1 VESIPLCYNASVKGG
16 EHFIKNKI
24 FTDSMDETWEDILK
38 DLLEESNFIF
48 GTVFCL
54 GIKIVECFIFNTDAT
69 LCGVKDTIPII
80 CFSFSFRLPD
90 LIDRALIS
98 KFNCLSDREN
108 VFFFI
113 KIEFD
118 ILLFFMLH

>member
-1 VESIPLCYNASVKGG
+1 
-16 EHFIKNKI
+16 
-24 FTDSMDETWEDILK
+24 MDETWEDILK